1 MKVSIVSQLVQIL
14 SAWLLGFAS
23 GFLYDGFRVLR
34 RESGKKA
41 LAAFL
46 DVLFCVSV
54 CLALFVAGMSAGE
67 GSLSIAMIAFLL
79 LGFMCYVFLLSG
91 AVFGFLSRLFAKI
104 KPLFSPLKKISDVL
118 KKTTESAAKKALH
131 WLMNKHGGKESEKTE
146 EKSAGGHCDYGD
158 PRLWNV
164 QSDIGIGTAGEGREL
179 KRSAR
184 KRDSR
189 GTAGAK
195 KHNGAD

>member
-1 MKVSIVSQLVQIL
+1 MKVSIISQLVQIL

-34 RESGKKA
+34 RESGSKA
-41 LAAFL
+41 LSALL
-46 DVLFCVSV
+46 DILFGVSV
-54 CLALFVAGMSAGE
+54 CLALFIAGMSAGE
-67 GSLSIAMIAFLL
+67 GSLSLAMMVFLL
-79 LGFMCYVFLLSG
+79 LGFLCYVFALSG

-104 KPLFSPLKKISDVL
+104 KPIFLPLKKISAGL
-118 KKTTESAAKKALH
+118 KKTTESAAKKALY
-131 WLMNKHGGKESEKTE
+131 WLENKRGGKESEKTE
-146 EKSAGGHCDYGD
+146 EKSAGGHSDYGD

-164 QSDIGIGTAGEGREL
+164 QPAVGVGTAEKSREL
-179 KRSAR
+179 KRKAR

-195 KHNGAD
+195 KHKRAD